1 MPPLLHCS
9 DWSCSEEACTAVLWC
24 FHTVQYSEQ
33 FLCSTNRSNYHT
45 CQQPPSSDSWV
56 SLCSLHVQQCSRFRG
71 WSPTSLQLLIF
82 QTCEIPER
90 DTKNPEEE
98 SPPTHVVSSVCFYI
112 WSHVFAPT
120 LCAFVHVHEHN
131 CLLNNIHF
139 PLFIHIND
147 MYETKSLLN
156 YNHTEIQHDTIV
168 ASTESSLKK
177 TLLPP
182 SSAHGLLL
190 LVIMTYCIL

>member
-33 FLCSTNRSNYHT
+33 FLCTTNRSNYHT

-56 SLCSLHVQQCSRFRG
+56 SLCSLHM
-71 WSPTSLQLLIF
+71 LISVLGSEGEAPPRSSCWF
-82 QTCEIPER
+82 SKHVKFLNGTQKILK
-90 DTKNPEEE
+90 KNPHR
-98 SPPTHVVSSVCFYI
+98 PMLSSVCFYI

-131 CLLNNIHF
+131 CLLNNIPF